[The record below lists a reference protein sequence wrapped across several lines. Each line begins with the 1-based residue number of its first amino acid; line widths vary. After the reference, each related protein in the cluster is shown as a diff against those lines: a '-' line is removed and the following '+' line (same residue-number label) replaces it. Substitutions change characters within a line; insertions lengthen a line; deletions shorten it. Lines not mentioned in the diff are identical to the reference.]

1 MARGPGGDDQGA
13 VSGVEDSPRDGAE
26 LEKKHFQH
34 SNAWNCIETGQSIMQ
49 SNSINIF
56 SEFCL
61 VKVFVFA
68 RNHSGFRMT

>member
-1 MARGPGGDDQGA
+1 
-13 VSGVEDSPRDGAE
+13 VEDSPRDGAE
-26 LEKKHFQH
+26 LEKKHFQY
-34 SNAWNCIETGQSIMQ
+34 SNAWNCIETGQSIM

-68 RNHSGFRMT
+68 RNRSGLGMILAREG